1 MNIRKYLR
9 EYLYNL
15 KEKVK
20 KYDKNAQNP
29 FYEPGNNPF
38 SENFPQTYVWIEA
51 DDDQTTE

>member
-1 MNIRKYLR
+1 MMNIQ

-29 FYEPGNNPF
+29 FFEFGNNPF
-38 SENFPQTYVWIEA
+38 SESFSQTYVWVEN
-51 DDDQTTE
+51 DDDKTC